1 MQIKKYL
8 FLVISLLILHSTS
21 AFAVVDDNASVVQ
34 LRKSCSEG
42 GVALNNCFTQMGDV
56 ETWLRNTRIPD
67 SNNPLLIEI
76 GPGNFEGL
84 IGCLA
89 PQTYSHVTFRGA
101 GMKRTIIGRIT
112 LGTGCTELSFLDLTV
127 KQQPGSSYAVVIV
140 NPGLHTR
147 WTNVFLDG
155 NWQEYGIGGGSGT
168 HYWFASRTRGTYSV
182 KRDKTWFFGSEIT
195 GKFVP
200 TSGNTYEMNV
210 LTAALGGEIHVYGSN
225 LAAVE
230 NTGTLVSNLNHG
242 VAYATSNA
250 QIHIH
255 GTGIDV
261 ISKAASDIYA
271 LWVDNG
277 GSIHANETAY
287 NMSTG
292 TGGSINRIVNNGGT
306 IRAPYVWEPQATPP
320 NIVSVTGADT
330 AVDTSGPDPVMI
342 IYNSTCTGAEGPW
355 YDPVAKACR

>member
-1 MQIKKYL
+1 MQFIKYL
-8 FLVISLLILHSTS
+8 LLVISLLMLHSTN
-21 AFAVVDDNASVVQ
+21 AFAVIDDDANVVL

-42 GVALNNCFTQMGDV
+42 GVALNNCFTQMDDV
-56 ETWLRNTRIPD
+56 EVWLANTRNPGA
-67 SNNPLLIEI
+67 NNPLLIEI
-76 GPGNFEGL
+76 GPGNFENL
-84 IGCLA
+84 IGCAA

-101 GMKRTIIGRIT
+101 GMKRTVIGRIT
-112 LGTGCTELSFLDLTV
+112 LGTGCTELSFIDLTV
-127 KQQPGSSYAVVIV
+127 KQQPQSSYAVVLL

-155 NWQEYGIGGGSGT
+155 NWQEYGIGGGLGT
-168 HYWFASRTRGTYSV
+168 HYWFASRTRGSYSV

-195 GKFVP
+195 GKFIP
-200 TSGNTYEMNV
+200 TSSSTYDMNV

-230 NTGTLVSNLNHG
+230 NTGAFVSNFEHG
-242 VAYATSNA
+242 VAYATSNGK
-250 QIHIH
+250 IHIH

-261 ISKAASDIYA
+261 ISNSASNIYA
-271 LWVDNG
+271 LWVDSG
-277 GSIHANETAY
+277 GSIHANDTAY

-292 TGGSINRIVNNGGT
+292 TGGSISRIVNNGGT
-306 IRAPYVWEPQATPP
+306 VKAPYVWEPQATPP

-330 AVDTSGPDPVMI
+330 AVDTSGPDPIMI
-342 IYNSTCTGAEGPW
+342 IYNSACTGAGGPW